1 MVRWDFGVGTQMA
14 GEILHGGR
22 GHGSGVG
29 EAERNEAKYWVQGD
43 VRTAEFA
50 IGKWLKWEGRKEG
63 ECGRVESWRNDVE
76 TARKRALG
84 AWRRAT
90 ERESG
95 GKGKKAH
102 AANSACAYD

>member
-50 IGKWLKWEGRKEG
+50 VRM
-63 ECGRVESWRNDVE
+63 RD
-76 TARKRALG
+76 
-84 AWRRAT
+84 
-90 ERESG
+90 
-95 GKGKKAH
+95 
-102 AANSACAYD
+102 